1 MRDFEDMKPPR
12 LYLNFIS
19 EFDWLIALEFGRVDD
34 AQPPENWRGVSES
47 FGFLHDGP
55 EGSELGFKILDFS
68 KFDAE
73 GSEVAEIWDGARF
86 DAPVLGLL
94 NSTAGEIALAAQV
107 LFGTQSSVNRQY
119 FNAATGAEGEKALE
133 LWLKCLQS
141 GDAMA
146 HFGLGYTL
154 HELGRYPE
162 AYRHLRHYT
171 EIAPCGSWNW
181 RWLGRAAWDVG
192 EIAEARIAFKRAIEL
207 EGEDDQETDARELL
221 AELDSQNPPPVE

>member
-1 MRDFEDMKPPR
+1 MRPPR
-12 LYLNFIS
+12 LYLNFIAES
-19 EFDWLIALEFGRVDD
+19 DWLIALEFGRVDD
-34 AQPPENWRGVSES
+34 AQPPGNWRGVSES

-55 EGSELGFKILDFS
+55 DGPELGFKILNFS

-73 GSEVAEIWDGARF
+73 EPGVAEIWDGPTF

-94 NSTAGEIALAAQV
+94 NSNAGEIALAARS
-107 LFGTQSSVNRQY
+107 LFGNQSSVNRQ
-119 FNAATGAEGEKALE
+119 FFSAATGVEGEEALGY
-133 LWLKCLQS
+133 WLACLQS

-171 EIAPCGSWNW
+171 EIAPNGSWNW
-181 RWLGRAAWDVG
+181 CWLGMAARDVG
-192 EIAEARIAFKRAIEL
+192 ETAEARVAFNRAIEL
-207 EGEDDQETDARELL
+207 EGEGDQETNARELL
-221 AELDSQNPPPVE
+221 AELDNPDTPPTNL